1 MDACQVLQSLD
12 SIWFFTNI
20 FTRSDDPL
28 PSLSPPKCD
37 SYRPHSGLMNLQDES
52 DEIVETVN
60 VNTPCEPETEVKDR
74 GGGKKRRKRRKRSER
89 HGTRKIEL
97 GYAKKLLTTTTPFRL
112 DPTSLTL
119 PYDDEIAMKQH
130 LKSWAYA
137 VACIVK

>member
-74 GGGKKRRKRRKRSER
+74 GGGKREGRGQRGMGPERLSWVMLRSCS
-89 HGTRKIEL
+89 
-97 GYAKKLLTTTTPFRL
+97 LLL
-112 DPTSLTL
+112 
-119 PYDDEIAMKQH
+119 H
-130 LKSWAYA
+130 LSGLIQQA
-137 VACIVK
+137 